1 MTLSGKIEF
10 IWDKAYTDAL
20 GAGLADP
27 FDYADKKAAPFIARL
42 KRAERAQAQRTP
54 RHTNLAGRRQAA
66 EMRAMH
72 KA

>member
-1 MTLSGKIEF
+1 MTITQKIEF

-27 FDYADKKAAPFIARL
+27 FAYADAKTAPYRATLARV
-42 KRAERAQAQRTP
+42 ERAQAPRTP

-66 EMRAMH
+66 ARRA
-72 KA
+72 